1 MAADTDLQLQNQ
13 VIYSIYVRAH
23 TPEGT
28 FRAVIPDLDRIAAL
42 GVDYIWFLPIH
53 PIGVEKKKGS
63 LGCPYANRDYR
74 SVNPEYGSLEDFQ
87 ALVDAIHAHG
97 MKVMIDVVYN
107 HTSPDSVLFETHPE
121 FFYHDAEGKPGNRVG
136 DWSDVIDLDYSVP
149 ELWDYQIETLRMW
162 AGIVDGF
169 RCDVASLLPLA
180 FWKRARAAV
189 QEVHPGFV
197 WLAETTHRA
206 FQAENR
212 ARGIPTAH
220 DAELYEAFDIE
231 YEYDIRDSFDRFLQ
245 GNSPL
250 SHYLDDLAL
259 QEAVY
264 PETYNKLRFLENHD
278 QPRIASRIP
287 EESDLENYTAMLYFL
302 KGTTLLYAGQEFMD
316 NRQPSLFEREPIHRG
331 TGHDLSPL
339 MKKLAQIKREVLRPD
354 DVFFGRADDDYDIAS
369 LKRVNAEATTFGVFS
384 LCSLKNPVPVDAP
397 DGTYV
402 NLLDGSPVK
411 VKAGSLLCQRKPI
424 IFTVSAKAMQAKEQK
439 QEAAPENPMLQFLRP
454 FQAEGFKPERLIPEG
469 FKPESF
475 LPEGFKLPQSFQP
488 DQLAAAW
495 QSFLPKKKE

>member
-1 MAADTDLQLQNQ
+1 MAADTDLQLQHQ

-74 SVNPEYGSLEDFQ
+74 TVNPEYGSMEDFQ
-87 ALVDAIHAHG
+87 ALVDAIHARG

-107 HTSPDSVLFETHPE
+107 HTSPDALLYESHPE
-121 FFYHDAEGKPGNRVG
+121 FYYRDAEGKPGNRIG
-136 DWSDVIDLDYSVP
+136 DWGDVIDLDYSVP

-169 RCDVASLLPLA
+169 RCDVASLLPLD

-197 WLAETTHRA
+197 WLAETTHRS
-206 FQAENR
+206 FHAENR

-220 DAELYEAFDIE
+220 DAELYAAFDIE

-245 GNSPL
+245 GTTPL

-264 PETYNKLRFLENHD
+264 PENYNKLRFLENHD
-278 QPRIASRIP
+278 QPRIC
-287 EESDLENYTAMLYFL
+287 ETVESWSDRDNYTALLFFL
-302 KGTTLLYAGQEFMD
+302 KGTVLLYAGQEFSCTHT
-316 NRQPSLFEREPIHRG
+316 PSLFEKEVFPRDGRDISAYLRKLSDLRHR
-331 TGHDLSPL
+331 
-339 MKKLAQIKREVLRPD
+339 VLDAD
-354 DVFFGRADDDYDIAS
+354 DAFEARADDGHDIAV
-369 LKRVNAEATTFGVFS
+369 LLRQNEQRKKIGVFS
-384 LCSLKNPVPVDAP
+384 LKSVRAEVEVPAP
-397 DGTYV
+397 DGEYE
-402 NLLDGSPVK
+402 NLIDG
-411 VKAGSLLCQRKPI
+411 G
-424 IFTVSAKAMQAKEQK
+424 TVSVRDGRLFCEG
-439 QEAAPENPMLQFLRP
+439 RP
-454 FQAEGFKPERLIPEG
+454 ILFCVERE
-469 FKPESF
+469 KTT
-475 LPEGFKLPQSFQP
+475 
-488 DQLAAAW
+488 
-495 QSFLPKKKE
+495 